1 MARARRA
8 ADGIL
13 GAVILRRGPG
23 GPTPAVLALQRGCA
37 LVAATIAVDPCGRR
51 GPRRR
56 TGAVPAMVQDGG
68 QTDDLDALAHD
79 LLNLLA
85 AIKGQ
90 AQLGARDV
98 RRRDDADPILPR
110 LAAIDAQ
117 VDAAAGLVA
126 KVRQA
131 AQPAHGGPTAP
142 LPDGPRGG

>member
-1 MARARRA
+1 MA
-8 ADGIL
+8 
-13 GAVILRRGPG
+13 
-23 GPTPAVLALQRGCA
+23 
-37 LVAATIAVDPCGRR
+37 
-51 GPRRR
+51 
-56 TGAVPAMVQDGG
+56 QDGG

-90 AQLGARDV
+90 VQLGARDV

-126 KVRQA
+126 RVRRA
-131 AQPAHGGPTAP
+131 TQPSQGGPNVP
-142 LPDGPRGG
+142 LPDGQQDG